1 VLSRGKLFSHTPYI
15 SFQESLLSRG
25 SIYLYDSFV
34 SQTMNA
40 SDNRDYGTRNFLYS
54 RSIESQ
60 NRWIIG
66 SYNCV
71 FRAYDTECKRELTS
85 YETLLLLIWM
95 FSSRFK

>member
-1 VLSRGKLFSHTPYI
+1 
-15 SFQESLLSRG
+15 
-25 SIYLYDSFV
+25 
-34 SQTMNA
+34 MNA